1 MCCVVLGLL
10 LMLTCQV
17 PADVYSQEM
26 PGIYAK
32 FLKKY
37 GDSDLEEAIT
47 NGDGPLD
54 VAQLSI
60 FAHAMT
66 KQQKAVEARMIE
78 KNKDLAH
85 RVAQAT
91 LDEMLSHIES
101 DSQSI
106 RDYTKNMT
114 QTRRSQELAQKTHQE
129 QRYQRGLVRVEEQME
144 ALCQVHCAEPAA
156 FPQVLALMQNNANK
170 SRTTS
175 SRNTMVPKL
184 PAAPSTSL
192 IGDAAENVFTSHP
205 APR

>member
-1 MCCVVLGLL
+1 MCCAVLGLL
-10 LMLTCQV
+10 LILTCQV

-26 PGIYAK
+26 PGILAK
-32 FLKKY
+32 FVKKY

-54 VAQLSI
+54 LGQLSI

-66 KQQKAVEARMIE
+66 KQQKAVEARLVQ
-78 KNKDLAH
+78 KNQDLAD

-106 RDYTKNMT
+106 RDYTQNMT

-156 FPQVLALMQNNANK
+156 FPQLLALMQNTANK

-175 SRNTMVPKL
+175 SRNTMMPKL
-184 PAAPSTSL
+184 PEAPS
-192 IGDAAENVFTSHP
+192 IIQFQPPG
-205 APR
+205 